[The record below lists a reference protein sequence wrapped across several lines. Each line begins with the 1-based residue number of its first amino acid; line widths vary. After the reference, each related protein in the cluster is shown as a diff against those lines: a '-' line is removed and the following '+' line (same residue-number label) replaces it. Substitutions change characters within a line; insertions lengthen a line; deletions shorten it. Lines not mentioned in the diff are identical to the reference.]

1 MAIPTYDDCMFPMLK
16 LLADGQERSIRDIT
30 ETLTARM
37 DLTDD
42 ERSRLLSSGQ
52 KVVTNRL
59 GWARTYL
66 NKAGLIESSQRG
78 IWKISDEG
86 LAVLRENPP
95 EINTKFLKRYDSI
108 KEFLTRN
115 NKNTSD
121 DTNNG
126 EVTTPDEA
134 LRTAYEELRSAL
146 ESEILDSLKSCSSG
160 FFEKVVIDVLVAM
173 GYGGN
178 RVDAAQVLGKSGD
191 GGIDGI
197 IKEDQL
203 GLDIIYVQA
212 KRWEGTVG
220 RPEIQK
226 FAGALQGVRARK
238 GVFITTSD
246 FTSGATEFANNIDFR
261 IVLVGGKELAEI
273 MADNGVG
280 VFTTETLHLKK
291 VDMDYFSEE

>member
-1 MAIPTYDDCMFPMLK
+1 MFPMLK
-16 LLADGQERSIRDIT
+16 LLADGKERSIGDIT
-30 ETLTARM
+30 GPLA
-37 DLTDD
+37 DQFGLTDD
-42 ERSRLLSSGQ
+42 ERSRLLTSGQ
-52 KVVTNRL
+52 KVLANRL

-66 NKAGLIESSQRG
+66 NKAGLIESPQRG

-86 LAVLRENPP
+86 LAVIRENPP
-95 EINTKFLKRYDSI
+95 EINTKFLKRYEGI
-108 KEFLTRN
+108 KEFLIG
-115 NKNTSD
+115 NKKNPTD
-121 DTNNG
+121 KVTI
-126 EVTTPDEA
+126 ETTTTPDEA
-134 LRTAYEELRSAL
+134 LGAAYEKLRSAL
-146 ESEILDSLKSCSSG
+146 ESEILDSLKSCSPG
-160 FFEKVVIDVLVAM
+160 FFEKVVVDVLVAM

-178 RVDAAQVLGKSGD
+178 RMDAAQVLGKSGD

-203 GLDIIYVQA
+203 GLDVIYVQA
-212 KRWEGTVG
+212 KRWEGSVG

-246 FTSGATEFANNIDFR
+246 YTSGAREFVNNIDFR

-273 MADNGVG
+273 MADHGVG

-291 VDMDYFSEE
+291 VDMDYFTEE